1 MSMIPAK
8 KIERNRNNPNG
19 RKSTWNMKPFWFRA
33 ALVTSPGALVRL
45 GAIGAVMLSVA
56 GAFAFT
62 GGWLSPSRLTQ
73 DRMMAAFRD
82 ANGTHAGFRR
92 NHAKG
97 VCVTGWF
104 ESSGQAVE
112 LSKAAVFKP
121 GRVPVVGRFA
131 LAGGMPFQT
140 DAPATVR
147 SMALRLLPPGGE
159 EWRTGMNNI
168 PVFPVNS
175 AHGFYEQLV
184 AFTPDPATGKP
195 DPARMKAFLAA
206 HPETVHALALIKKRQ
221 VTSGFANST
230 FNSLNAFRFV
240 DAAGAPTLV
249 RWSTVPV
256 QSVAADSA
264 EPSAAGDKNYL
275 FDDLIAQIAQHPQ
288 QWRLIVTIGHADD
301 PTNDA
306 TLPWPEGRRQIDAGT
321 VTIDQASSED
331 SGRCTAV
338 NYDPL
343 VLPSGIEPSD
353 DPLLSA
359 RSAVYARSFTL
370 RAGEEHEKR
379 PSAVTAQEVQAG
391 GKP

>member
-1 MSMIPAK
+1 
-8 KIERNRNNPNG
+8 
-19 RKSTWNMKPFWFRA
+19 
-33 ALVTSPGALVRL
+33 
-45 GAIGAVMLSVA
+45 
-56 GAFAFT
+56 
-62 GGWLSPSRLTQ
+62 
-73 DRMMAAFRD
+73 MAAFKD
-82 ANGTHAGFRR
+82 ANGVHAGFRR

-104 ESSGQAVE
+104 ESSGQAAA
-112 LSKAAVFKP
+112 LSKAQVFGP

-131 LAGGMPFQT
+131 LAGGMPFQP

-147 SMALRLLPPGGE
+147 SMALRFLPPGGE

-175 AHGFYEQLV
+175 ARDFYDQLL
-184 AFTPDPATGKP
+184 ASSPDPRTGKP
-195 DPARMKAFLAA
+195 DPAKMKAFLAA
-206 HPETVHALALIKKRQ
+206 HPEAARALALIKQRQ

-230 FNSLNAFRFV
+230 FNSLDAFRFV
-240 DAAGAPTLV
+240 NAAGASVPV

-256 QSVAADSA
+256 QPVAADSA
-264 EPSAAGDKNYL
+264 EPAAAGDKNYL
-275 FDDLIAQIAQHPQ
+275 FDDLIAQIAQHPL
-288 QWRLIVTIGHADD
+288 QWRLIVTIGQAGD

-306 TLPWPEGRRQIDAGT
+306 TLPWPAGRPQVDAGT
-321 VTIDQASSED
+321 VTIDHASSED
-331 SGRCTAV
+331 NGRCTDV

-359 RSAVYARSFTL
+359 RSAAYARSFTL
-370 RAGEEHEKR
+370 RAGEEHEKP

-391 GKP
+391 GKS